1 MKERKKHSAEVQAG
15 NEISCHKENHV
26 YGYWMLEKRSKKK
39 CCATFFHKLKIFKV
53 DTILGHRN

>member
-39 CCATFFHKLKIFKV
+39 MLCHLFSQTQNL
-53 DTILGHRN
+53 